1 MVYLRMQ
8 RLESECRGGGSGR
21 NQPEGRAWAKAQ
33 RRRCK
38 GQCVLLFVLESQVL
52 FGGPAVFPFIFFI
65 WRIIAVHRC
74 VGFCHISMWIS
85 HTSCVHAM
93 LIQSCPTLCD
103 PMDGS
108 PPGSSVHGI
117 LQARILEWVA
127 ISFSKGS
134 SQPRDW
140 ICLSLSS
147 PALVGRFFTTSAPWE
162 GLFRHCCLCCAES
175 LSPVWLF
182 STLWTIAYKAPLSMG
197 ILQARILEWVAM
209 PSSRGSSQ
217 PRNRTQVSHIGGE
230 CFTISATREA
240 LI

>member
-108 PPGSSVHGI
+108 PPVSSVHGI
-117 LQARILEWVA
+117 LQARILEW
-127 ISFSKGS
+127 I
-134 SQPRDW
+134 
-140 ICLSLSS
+140 
-147 PALVGRFFTTSAPWE
+147 
-162 GLFRHCCLCCAES
+162 
-175 LSPVWLF
+175 
-182 STLWTIAYKAPLSMG
+182 
-197 ILQARILEWVAM
+197 AM
-209 PSSRGSSQ
+209 PSSRGSSR
-217 PRNRTQVSHIGGE
+217 PRDWTWVSYVSCIGRW
-230 CFTISATREA
+230 I
-240 LI
+240 LYHWKPPY